1 MKIGIQRNHRIKF
14 LWKHY
19 KFIGLLM
26 MRFIISNLDFMVYW
40 CNFDQTVVISNYNC
54 TAWNCS
60 SVIFHCYKV
69 FGPNLTFCLSGIDA
83 VGQMLPILIY
93 WILYCHIKKPLMMK
107 LNYSPLQ
114 NWKQCTR
121 LSHYILN
128 FFIWET

>member
-1 MKIGIQRNHRIKF
+1 MGTLQIYRIIDEEIYNFKLGF
-14 LWKHY
+14 YEFYDIVMW
-19 KFIGLLM
+19 FC
-26 MRFIISNLDFMVYW
+26 FSN
-40 CNFDQTVVISNYNC
+40 NNQTVVISNYNC

-114 NWKQCTR
+114 NWKQCTC

-128 FFIWET
+128 FFIWETWV